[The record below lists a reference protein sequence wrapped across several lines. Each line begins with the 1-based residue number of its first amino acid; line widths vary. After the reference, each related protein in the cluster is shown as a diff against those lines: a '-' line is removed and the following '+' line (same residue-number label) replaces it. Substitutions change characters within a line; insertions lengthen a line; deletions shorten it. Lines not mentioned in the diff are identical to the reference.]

1 MVRYDTMSHMLYLS
15 NAIRLTHR
23 GISTTHI
30 YIKTKNR
37 TKQITTLN
45 STNKKKTQIATYLE
59 ECGPCSIFA
68 SFTLAFVL
76 QLREKYRK
84 TSVILGEGC

>member
-45 STNKKKTQIATYLE
+45 STNKKKTTQIATYLE

-76 QLREKYRK
+76 QLRKSTEKPQSY
-84 TSVILGEGC
+84 